1 MVWESASTS
10 CPTPRKISQKTHIL
24 GVILSLVG
32 LCITFST
39 FTCGSRHDGLAIA
52 EHLESILLLMI
63 AQGSDVGVVIINNT
77 GNCARAQRILAL
89 CWPKIV
95 FLFCYAH
102 QINLLV
108 KDVIATSLQITVSQ
122 AHTIVSTLNK
132 STAKWLPR
140 LRNVMKVTYGY
151 TLAFVQMADTRWNS
165 IQGMLTSLL
174 QVRSICKMFV
184 LS

>member
-1 MVWESASTS
+1 MRRRSNFIASYWSSRPKPTFLSCLSTGKAFGAPSSFAMQKPQKRYLPANFLEAQSWTSTQTSWTQVIMQRWRWRHHLVWESASTS

-63 AQGSDVGVVIINNT
+63 AQGSDVGVVVTNNT

-89 CWPKIV
+89 C
-95 FLFCYAH
+95 
-102 QINLLV
+102 
-108 KDVIATSLQITVSQ
+108 
-122 AHTIVSTLNK
+122 
-132 STAKWLPR
+132 
-140 LRNVMKVTYGY
+140 
-151 TLAFVQMADTRWNS
+151 
-165 IQGMLTSLL
+165 
-174 QVRSICKMFV
+174 
-184 LS
+184 